1 MKIKKRLLL
10 ISFLFAFLMASVSCN
25 SEKGIQNQDSKDT
38 TGQDNVAKGE
48 DTVDNS
54 ETEESSEITEVQVFA
69 DRYFTKGLNV
79 KSQTDGIAQPIGK
92 ITFDNTSEEP
102 SWNLGQWYCGYYY
115 KDDKELYDSFNIL
128 NAKRKDD
135 GDKHTFTDASKKVS
149 IDTKTGAIY
158 MRLEASKEYTAP
170 REEGQPWPHIL
181 FEYDTSDT
189 YYLKDIKSLRFNMEY
204 MVTKMVSAFENPQ
217 QVNQNLHTAQF
228 VFYIVV
234 RNTNPSSKDFNNYI
248 WFGLNLYDA
257 RWEIIPAY
265 ASQDSGKEINTGA
278 FIYQPISSTF
288 CKYPTKI
295 GEPQVIDY
303 DLIPRIQDAL
313 DAAKQAGFLVNTVW
327 EDLSLS
333 GGNFGVEVTGTYDIA
348 VDITKLDLWAGK

>member
-1 MKIKKRLLL
+1 MKMKRRLLL
-10 ISFLFAFLMASVSCN
+10 ISYLLVFLMVGASCN
-25 SEKGIQNQDSKDT
+25 SDKKIQKQDSKDST
-38 TGQDNVAKGE
+38 EQDKETKGE
-48 DTVDNS
+48 ATVDNG
-54 ETEESSEITEVQVFA
+54 ETKENSEIREVQVFE
-69 DRYFTKGLNV
+69 DRYFTKGLHV

-92 ITFDNTSEEP
+92 ITFDDTSEEP
-102 SWNLGQWYCGYYY
+102 SWSLGQWYCGYYY
-115 KDDKELYDSFNIL
+115 KEDKELYDTFNIL

-135 GDKHTFTDASKKVS
+135 GEKHTFIDASKKVS
-149 IDTKTGAIY
+149 IDTKTGGIY

-170 REEGQPWPHIL
+170 REVGQPWPHIL
-181 FEYDTSDT
+181 FEYSTSDT
-189 YYLKDIKSLRFNMEY
+189 FYLKDLKSLRFNMEY
-204 MVTKMVSAFENPQ
+204 MVTKMENAFANPQ
-217 QVNQNLHTAQF
+217 QVNQDLHTAQF

-234 RNTNPSSKDFNNYI
+234 KNTNPDSKDFNNYI

-265 ASQDSGKEINTGA
+265 ASQDSGKEVNTGA
-278 FIYQPISSTF
+278 FIYQPISSIF

-295 GEPQVIDY
+295 GEPQMIDY
-303 DLIPRIQDAL
+303 NLIPRIQDAL
-313 DAAKQAGFLVNTVW
+313 NAAKQAGFLVNTVW